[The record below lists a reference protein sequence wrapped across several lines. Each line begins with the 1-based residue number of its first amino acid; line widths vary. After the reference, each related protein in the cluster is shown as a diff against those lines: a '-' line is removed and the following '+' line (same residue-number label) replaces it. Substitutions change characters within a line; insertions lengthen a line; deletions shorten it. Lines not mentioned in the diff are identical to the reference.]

1 MPSVS
6 YSPLTAVVSASAS
19 VSTNAASSLNAK
31 ELLAKEE
38 IDRANSGLD
47 KASQD
52 IGLIQSFILI
62 INNTI
67 GPAMMGLPRIFQR
80 AGIIPTL
87 ITIISVTIMTSLTCT
102 CLADTIASIPGNKHF
117 SKEVSF
123 SMAFKYIIGPF
134 WFTVVEILFIVSCLV
149 QVSASLIE
157 TAQSL
162 DGFLASFLV
171 GKTYAVELIPSFP
184 RIIEW
189 SPSECVDDDL
199 NESSL
204 EDCTP
209 FHHAG
214 DYVLT
219 LGYCLTTLLYMP
231 FGKGHLNGTM
241 IVQYTSFAFFILC
254 TSIFISQF
262 ISGDWSNISHVTWF
276 GDDYSQL
283 AGVVLFNFTFC
294 TTVPSWLAEKDKDV
308 DVNSVIWSSTSISS
322 FVYIIFGFLGAI
334 SFNDAGSN
342 MLVLLSSSKV
352 NLVARVAAALFGVAI
367 IGAGVPVFCI
377 IVKSTLYT
385 SGTCSAKMAV
395 FIGCILPY
403 LMSWTIYQGDFL
415 ISLLNW
421 TGLIVNGLVAFILPL
436 ILCIKAAEYTVA
448 RGSISSDEEDTNESI
463 NRNSLYY
470 QSQFYQKD
478 KMPDSQHSSNNSLS
492 QRHIIQPLPPCLEPY
507 RKQILMLIVS
517 IFFLIILWT
526 IIIDFDFGVD
536 PKEAR
541 DRRRLLHILMKV

>member
-1 MPSVS
+1 MQSVS
-6 YSPLTAVVSASAS
+6 YSPLTSTISTSANVAKAAV
-19 VSTNAASSLNAK
+19 SSLNAK

-38 IDRANSGLD
+38 IDRAKSGLD

-52 IGLIQSFILI
+52 IGLVPSFVLI

-80 AGIIPTL
+80 AGIIPTMV
-87 ITIISVTIMTSLTCT
+87 TIISVTIMTSLTCT

-117 SKEVSF
+117 SKEISF

-149 QVSASLIE
+149 QVSASLVE

-171 GKTYAVELIPSFP
+171 GKTYAIELIPSLP
-184 RIIEW
+184 RLVDW
-189 SPSECVDDDL
+189 SPSECVDNDL
-199 NESSL
+199 IESSL

-219 LGYCLTTLLYMP
+219 LGYFLTTLFYMP

-241 IVQYTSFAFFILC
+241 IIQYVSFGFFILC
-254 TSIFISQF
+254 TTVFLCEFIN
-262 ISGDWSNISHVTWF
+262 GDWAYIAKVTWF

-283 AGVVLFNFTFC
+283 AGVVLFNFAFC
-294 TTVPSWLAEKDKDV
+294 TTVPSWLAEKEENV
-308 DVNSVIWSSTSISS
+308 DVNSVIWSSTTLSC
-322 FVYIIFGFLGAI
+322 FFYIIFGFLAAI
-334 SFNDAGSN
+334 SFDDAGSN
-342 MLVLLSSSKV
+342 TLVLLSSNKV
-352 NLVARVAAALFGVAI
+352 HLATRVAAALFGVAI

-377 IVKSTLYT
+377 IVKSTLYN

-395 FIGCILPY
+395 FIGCVLPY
-403 LMSWTIYQGDFL
+403 LTSWTIYQGEFL

-421 TGLIVNGLVAFILPL
+421 TGLVLHGLVAFVLPL
-436 ILCIKAAEYTVA
+436 ILCIKAIEYTVA
-448 RGSISSDEEDTNESI
+448 RGSMSSDEEEPNESI
-463 NRNSLYY
+463 NKSSLYY
-470 QSQFYQKD
+470 QSQIYQHD
-478 KMPDSQHSSNNSLS
+478 KMPHSLHTSNSTLS
-492 QRHIIQPLPPCLEPY
+492 QRHIVQPLPPCLEPY
-507 RKQILMLIVS
+507 RKKILTLIVS
-517 IFFLIILWT
+517 IFFLIITWT
-526 IIIDFDFGVD
+526 IIHDFDFGVD
-536 PKEAR
+536 PTEAR
-541 DRRRLLHILMKV
+541 DRRRLMYI